1 MNILHYNSTA
11 ILATSGLNPN
21 QTTAYFSTLIIRL
34 VAFIT
39 CIAIV
44 EKKYSIFKTI
54 SSTPLPIAPLHH
66 KTSNTCAKKKFKH
79 FSLIIKAFLSFQATK
94 VISVGNKKYNN
105 FSNELEAINQYLTIT
120 LIHHYLETTQ
130 KSNH

>member
-1 MNILHYNSTA
+1 MNTLHYNNTA
-11 ILATSGLNPN
+11 ILATSGLNSS
-21 QTTAYFSTLIIRL
+21 QMTAYFPTLIIRL

-66 KTSNTCAKKKFKH
+66 KTSNTCAKKKSNISLLPLKH
-79 FSLIIKAFLSFQATK
+79 FYFFKQ
-94 VISVGNKKYNN
+94 
-105 FSNELEAINQYLTIT
+105 
-120 LIHHYLETTQ
+120 Q
-130 KSNH
+130 K